1 MFIFYELMDNIDV
14 YFQVFFFLLFLLTWI
29 FAQARSSEPP
39 QRLIAAYST
48 CIDCGSQ
55 AS

>member
-1 MFIFYELMDNIDV
+1 MYNIDI
-14 YFQVFFFLLFLLTWI
+14 YLQVLFLLLFLLTWI

-48 CIDCGSQ
+48 CIDYGSQ
-55 AS
+55 AL